1 MALLSWGE
9 PNTERESCA
18 APGAVHRRWLVG
30 LASAA
35 FGLIAVVAIVG
46 GVIAI
51 TNLSSARDRV
61 VDAVDP
67 ASLAAATLLAS
78 YLDQETGVRGYALT
92 AQKNFLDPYTAGSR
106 QLPTATRALGRA
118 VEPLHDRALTR
129 DINAVL
135 SAGRD
140 WRQLYAEPTI
150 AIVRTGAR

>member
-1 MALLSWGE
+1 MGVSA
-9 PNTERESCA
+9 NTERESSVPRLA
-18 APGAVHRRWLVG
+18 RFTVGGWVG

-35 FGLIAVVAIVG
+35 FALIAVVAIVG

-67 ASLAAATLLAS
+67 ATLAASTLLAT

-106 QLPTATRALGRA
+106 QLPSATRALG
-118 VEPLHDRALTR
+118 
-129 DINAVL
+129 
-135 SAGRD
+135 
-140 WRQLYAEPTI
+140 
-150 AIVRTGAR
+150 ARSSRFTTEG